1 MLIRMKDLIQIFNLI
16 DSMLLSSLMVLE
28 HLQQLLI
35 LTCYSYNFAKNSKTP
50 LQQLPIFTSYFSQL
64 AKFLPRARI
73 VPRAAF
79 TSYRRFRRLP
89 RPPGPSRAR
98 AYSSRADPERSISPS
113 RAFKDLPARLLLC
126 SAGVRF
132 CSAGVLFRPVL
143 PARVFHQGLPAI
155 SSAKF
160 CRPSIRYALS

>member
-1 MLIRMKDLIQIFNLI
+1 MPKGTN
-16 DSMLLSSLMVLE
+16 LE

-113 RAFKDLPARLLLC
+113 RAFKDLPARLLL
-126 SAGVRF
+126 F
-132 CSAGVLFRPVL
+132 VL
-143 PARVFHQGLPAI
+143 PAS
-155 SSAKF
+155 SSAQF
-160 CRPSIRYALS
+160 CRRVCSTKVCRRSLPPSFAGHRSGTPCPELSSSTRSGRPWIGV